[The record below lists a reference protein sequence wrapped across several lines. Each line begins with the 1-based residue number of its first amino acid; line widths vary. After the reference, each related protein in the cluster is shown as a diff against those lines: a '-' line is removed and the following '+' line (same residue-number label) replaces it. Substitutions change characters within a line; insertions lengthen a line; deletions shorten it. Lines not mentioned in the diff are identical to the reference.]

1 MKFCN
6 EISISLF
13 NFEITSTINNARVQL
28 WSFITHYKTSL
39 LCKHQHTQSCSRVC
53 AGWAGTRK
61 KRSPTRTYPDHQ
73 TSFINFLH
81 LVQSISILLVQFT
94 YLTCPLPQPLSMSSL
109 VHFLVWNHL
118 LHTSPSHFFSQHK
131 PVVPYHRDLFCCTT
145 EIMSPIPNLSVS
157 VQYLEICLLP

>member
-13 NFEITSTINNARVQL
+13 HFEITSTINNARVQL

-61 KRSPTRTYPDHQ
+61 KTFTHSHLSWSSNILYQLSPPPTIH
-73 TSFINFLH
+73 
-81 LVQSISILLVQFT
+81 SILLVQFT

-118 LHTSPSHFFSQHK
+118 LHTSPSHFFSQYK
-131 PVVPYHRDLFCCTT
+131 PVPSRPVLLHYRDYVTY
-145 EIMSPIPNLSVS
+145 S
-157 VQYLEICLLP
+157 

>member
-28 WSFITHYKTSL
+28 WSFITHNKTSL

-61 KRSPTRTYPDHQ
+61 KRSPTHTYPDHQ

-81 LVQSISILLVQFT
+81 LLQSIASSLFNLRT
-94 YLTCPLPQPLSMSSL
+94 WLSLPQPLSMSYL
-109 VHFLVWNHL
+109 VYFLVWNHL

-131 PVVPYHRDLFCCTT
+131 PVPSRLVLLQYRDYVTY
-145 EIMSPIPNLSVS
+145 S
-157 VQYLEICLLP
+157 

>member
-61 KRSPTRTYPDHQ
+61 KRSPTHTYPDHQ

-81 LVQSISILLVQFT
+81 LLQSIASSLFNLHTWRVL
-94 YLTCPLPQPLSMSSL
+94 YHNLCPCPLWCTSWSGTIC
-109 VHFLVWNHL
+109 FI
-118 LHTSPSHFFSQHK
+118 LHPVISFRNTS
-131 PVVPYHRDLFCCTT
+131 PYHRDLFCCTT